1 MRTTLLTLVTAAAAI
16 TAGAAP
22 ARAKP
27 KPDDKAVTGTY
38 DVKYDEVSN
47 NCTNVGMAFRR
58 GTLAIAQKKASLT
71 VDIERVP
78 MMVGTHPKH
87 GKVKAH
93 SKLGPSSI
101 KGLDGKF
108 SIAGRVDN
116 GVLQMVFV
124 AEYYVKGKPLCT
136 QSWNVS
142 GLRSKTTGK
151 AAASPAPGVA
161 MSSAPGVGLYVPFFA
176 E

>member
-1 MRTTLLTLVTAAAAI
+1 MRTTLATLVLAAAAI

-22 ARAKP
+22 ARA
-27 KPDDKAVTGTY
+27 DNKAVTGTY

-47 NCTNVGMAFRR
+47 NCTNVGMTFRR
-58 GTLAIAQKKASLT
+58 GTLTIAEKRGSLT
-71 VDIERVP
+71 VDIERIP
-78 MMVGTHPKH
+78 MMVGSRPKH

-101 KGLDGKF
+101 RGLDGKF
-108 SIAGRVDN
+108 SIAGRVDD

-151 AAASPAPGVA
+151 ASMTPAPSVA
-161 MSSAPGVGLYVPFFA
+161 MSSAPGIALYVPFFG